1 MVIVNNIIKLILFLI
16 FQNKN
21 IIQNMSDFTIQP
33 LENEH
38 TDLQMNF
45 ENTNFQNTLHPILS
59 EVKMKINNIQLDNE
73 TIEIFENTN
82 SVFGILEV
90 SVSETKKTTHPI
102 YLKFDI
108 DTSASMS
115 DIVTNVKTKINFVQK
130 TIESMCHFIAEQ
142 KELVIY
148 INVSTFDSHYNLIIP
163 TTRITLENRYELI
176 KKINNLE
183 VDGCTNIEKAF
194 LQSSKVIEEYK
205 FENPTHKIVYILLTD
220 GNPTA
225 GNCFP
230 SYLSSI
236 KPDALNK
243 CIGYGID
250 HNAKLL
256 NSCGEYY
263 FINDY
268 ENTGKIYGEILH
280 RLIYPALENIEIRV
294 KNGAIYNS
302 VTNSWDSS
310 IVEKEMYSEQ
320 KRTFHIQMNKNE
332 KIEVDISGKVVGNI
346 ENEVEDGEGE
356 LLITTTNHHLCTLTR
371 TETTD
376 LTKYMFRQKTQ
387 EFLFESTQKC
397 QTNSFSE
404 IFKTKLNVFF
414 KKMRSYMRTHN
425 LLEDPFM
432 KLLCDDILVL
442 YKTSGKHYAEMY
454 SISRHQSQT
463 NETPYRVTSTQV
475 DNDFTE
481 HLYSCTNSIQ
491 RQHCQ
496 TQFYEDE
503 DIETIDVCININEDG
518 DTNDPDDITNYV
530 SNIEEDVYAK
540 DSIINTMR
548 QISGTL

>member
-1 MVIVNNIIKLILFLI
+1 
-16 FQNKN
+16 
-21 IIQNMSDFTIQP
+21 MSDITIQP

-38 TDLQMNF
+38 ADLQMNF
-45 ENTNFQNTLHPILS
+45 ENTNFQNPLHPILS
-59 EVKMKINNIQLDNE
+59 ETKIKINNIHNE
-73 TIEIFENTN
+73 SIEIFENPN

-108 DTSASMS
+108 DTSASMC

-148 INVSTFDSHYNLIIP
+148 INVSTFDTHYNLIIP
-163 TTRITLENRYELI
+163 TTRITLENRFELI
-176 KKINNLE
+176 EKINNLE

-205 FENPTHKIVYILLTD
+205 LENPTHKIVYILLTD

-225 GNCFP
+225 GNCTI

-236 KPDALNK
+236 KPDGLNK

-250 HNAKLL
+250 HNPKLL

-280 RLIYPALENIEIRV
+280 RLIYPALENIEIHV

-302 VTNSWDSS
+302 TLNTWDYY

-320 KRTFHIQMNKNE
+320 KRTFHIQMDKTE
-332 KIEVDISGKVVGNI
+332 KIEVTISGKVVGT
-346 ENEVEDGEGE
+346 EVENGEGE
-356 LLITTTNHHLCTLTR
+356 LFTNHHLCVLTQS
-371 TETTD
+371 EYSD

-387 EFLFESTQKC
+387 ELLFESMETSQ
-397 QTNSFSE
+397 QNSFSQN
-404 IFKTKLNVFF
+404 FKTKLNVFF
-414 KKMRSYMRTHN
+414 KKMRSYMRTQN

-463 NETPYRVTSTQV
+463 NETPYRVTSSQV
-475 DNDFTE
+475 DHDFTE
-481 HLYSCTNSIQ
+481 HLYSCKNSIQ

-496 TQFYEDE
+496 TQYYEDE
-503 DIETIDVCININEDG
+503 NIEDENIENIDVCININEDTN
-518 DTNDPDDITNYV
+518 DEYNSNDPDDITNYI
-530 SNIEEDVYAK
+530 SNIEEDIYARE
-540 DSIINTMR
+540 SILKTMR
-548 QISGTL
+548 QISGTV